1 MRRIV
6 FVLGLAVLLAGAG
19 HRVLAAGD
27 AGAFINEAGNSVLK
41 LLNDPKVSQAQFT
54 QQLHKIADDDFDVP
68 RIARFVTGRYWRDA
82 NDSERQQFVK
92 AFSDYMVSVYAQR
105 FGQYRGSAGFKVM
118 SQRQEGESTMV
129 STEIQ
134 RSSGPPAKVVW
145 QVAKSGDSYKIV
157 DVSIEGVS
165 QALTYRQEFDSV
177 IAQRGGR
184 LPGLTEE
191 LRQKTAQG

>member
-82 NDSERQQFVK
+82 NDSGRQLQDRRCQHRRREPG
-92 AFSDYMVSVYAQR
+92 ADLSPGIR
-105 FGQYRGSAGFKVM
+105 FRDRAARRPPSGTDRGAAAEDGARLAAAAASP
-118 SQRQEGESTMV
+118 EGE
-129 STEIQ
+129 
-134 RSSGPPAKVVW
+134 R
-145 QVAKSGDSYKIV
+145 
-157 DVSIEGVS
+157 
-165 QALTYRQEFDSV
+165 
-177 IAQRGGR
+177 
-184 LPGLTEE
+184 
-191 LRQKTAQG
+191 

>member
-1 MRRIV
+1 MRRIAV
-6 FVLGLAVLLAGAG
+6 MLGLAFLLIGVGRPAP
-19 HRVLAAGD
+19 AAGD
-27 AGAFINEAGNSVLK
+27 AGSFINEAGNAVLK
-41 LLNDPKVSQAQFT
+41 LLNDPQISQAQFT
-54 QQLHKIADDDFDVP
+54 QRLHKIAEEDFDVP

-82 NDSERQQFVK
+82 NENERQQFVK
-92 AFSDYMVSVYAQR
+92 AFTDYMVSVYAQR
-105 FGQYRGSAGFKVM
+105 FGQYRGSAGFKVTG
-118 SQRQEGESTMV
+118 QRQEGDNTLV

-134 RSSGPPAKVVW
+134 RSNGPPAKVVW
-145 QVAKSGDSYKIV
+145 QVAKSGGSFRIV